1 MASVYEVVCKTCG
14 ARWDWYKY
22 EVTALVKKLSED
34 VEVKLTTTKPKE

>member
-1 MASVYEVVCKTCG
+1 MKIVIELQLPP
-14 ARWDWYKY
+14 